1 MIGKKYL
8 LSEPNKKVIF
18 WDQSRTEI
26 FVLIS
31 PQILPILWTYAPE
44 ASGCPLG
51 GPGLEEDG
59 EDGDGEDDDDDYE
72 DDDYEDEDDDDDE
85 DEDEEDDDED
95 EDGGDGEGWSNFFL
109 ISTYMIALALHCTK
123 KLTPRTNI
131 ARGFHKS
138 GVWSLAYL
146 TLILEY
152 SEFPWIDAM
161 PLNNSINVAVIVT

>member
-1 MIGKKYL
+1 MVMVKMVMKRMMMRMRMVEMVRG
-8 LSEPNKKVIF
+8 
-18 WDQSRTEI
+18 DQI
-26 FVLIS
+26 
-31 PQILPILWTYAPE
+31 
-44 ASGCPLG
+44 
-51 GPGLEEDG
+51 
-59 EDGDGEDDDDDYE
+59 
-72 DDDYEDEDDDDDE
+72 
-85 DEDEEDDDED
+85 
-95 EDGGDGEGWSNFFL
+95 FL